1 MRLKPVFRWD
11 ARQLMLRVCC
21 LLWQTGSVGLDPH
34 AYSAKL
40 SLALRPWPLLWFSRE
55 YFGWTLT
62 LFGLRIH
69 FLKAH
74 GGIIP

>member
-1 MRLKPVFRWD
+1 MRLKTVLRWD
-11 ARQLMLRVCC
+11 AQRRMLRLARV
-21 LLWQTGSVGLDPH
+21 LWQTGPVGLDPN

-40 SLALRPWPLLWFSRE
+40 SLALHLWPLFWFSRE

-62 LFGLRIH
+62 LFGVRVH
-69 FLKAH
+69 FLKAY